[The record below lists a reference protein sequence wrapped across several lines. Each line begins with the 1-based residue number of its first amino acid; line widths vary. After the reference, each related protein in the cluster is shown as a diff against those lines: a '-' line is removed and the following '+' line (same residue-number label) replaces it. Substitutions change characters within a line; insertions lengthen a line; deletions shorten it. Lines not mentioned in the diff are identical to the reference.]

1 MLWLVDKKSN
11 VQLPLY
17 FKQENYIL
25 AQTRNSQTLRYE
37 RPYKYMK
44 EQSENTI
51 SISDLGLASLIS
63 VWHEPVDFQR
73 INPKRVA
80 ILFKKNKKVE
90 QIIQDY
96 WSNKSIPVPIFTLFQ
111 KQRLLKDRIY
121 SLQ

>member
-1 MLWLVDKKSN
+1 
-11 VQLPLY
+11 
-17 FKQENYIL
+17 
-25 AQTRNSQTLRYE
+25 
-37 RPYKYMK
+37 MK

-63 VWHEPVDFQR
+63 MWHEPVDFQR